1 MEALRA
7 SVLTVTA
14 QRNREAIKR
23 RKESWDMLKTEHPE
37 IADFMSEINRV
48 FGKPKMVIVKVD
60 DQTVFDSR
68 VCNKT

>member
-1 MEALRA
+1 
-7 SVLTVTA
+7 
-14 QRNREAIKR
+14 
-23 RKESWDMLKTEHPE
+23 MLKTEHPE